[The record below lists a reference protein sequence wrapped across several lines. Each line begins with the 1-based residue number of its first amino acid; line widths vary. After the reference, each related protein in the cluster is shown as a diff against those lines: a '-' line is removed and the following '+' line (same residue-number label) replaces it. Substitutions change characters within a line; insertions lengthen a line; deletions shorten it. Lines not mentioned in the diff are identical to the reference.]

1 MGRYILKRTLTAIV
15 AFIGITIMTYCL
27 ASLMPGSPLDQLV
40 QPESGI
46 SNAELAAIEHKMG
59 LDQPIYIQ
67 YFFWLK
73 NMFQDNFGVSY
84 KSYYS
89 R

>member
-1 MGRYILKRTLTAIV
+1 MGRYILKRILTALV
-15 AFIGITIMTYCL
+15 AFVGITIMTYCL

-59 LDQPIYIQ
+59 LDRPIYIQ
-67 YFFWLK
+67 YLKKKK
-73 NMFQDNFGVSY
+73 NMLT
-84 KSYYS
+84 
-89 R
+89 